1 DYMSALQR
9 LQSVNFSLIAK
20 LRSNKD
26 ASIET
31 VMNLLRLEDTL
42 AERLGLAESQP
53 HVDQLMVTIY
63 HSLYQHV
70 VGASALSLLLD
81 VSSSRVWKIKEN
93 IANHR
98 SALRDVFIPL
108 SEPLS
113 VTALTGME
121 GIFDVMP
128 ATADTTTTLSFTFD
142 SASSIP
148 PISTDDYEVVRA
160 DGQEGAGAGADPFHN
175 VDDAELNIS

>member
-1 DYMSALQR
+1 MYALQR
-9 LQSVNFSLIAK
+9 LQSVNFSLIAE

-31 VMNLLRLEDTL
+31 VMNLLCLEDTL

-53 HVDQLMVTIY
+53 HVDQLM
-63 HSLYQHV
+63 
-70 VGASALSLLLD
+70 
-81 VSSSRVWKIKEN
+81 IKEN

-98 SALRDVFIPL
+98 SALRDVFVPL

-113 VTALTGME
+113 VTALTCTE
-121 GIFDVMP
+121 GTYDVMS
-128 ATADTTTTLSFTFD
+128 ATADSATALSVTFA
-142 SASSIP
+142 STSSIP
-148 PISTDDYEVVRA
+148 PISTYAYKVVRA
-160 DGQEGAGAGADPFHN
+160 DGQEGAGAGADPFPN